1 MAMDDDIFESLSI
14 ELPMASTAALRGRQ
28 SVRATF
34 KLSGRAIEALS
45 VAAMQLGIKQK
56 SLFDH
61 LMEDFDSLR
70 HIAHQYDSERF
81 TRLSRV
87 QKTYVLSRRTL
98 YSLEEAARSFEAPR
112 DALVEYS
119 IQRLLPLIAQE
130 REKHEKRKEIEARF
144 SAHLQEGLKLLQ
156 GARKRLGDEDPVVQH
171 LNSAMATC
179 THTRE
184 RLRDLIERGKCLEEF

>member
-1 MAMDDDIFESLSI
+1 MANDDDPFDAIHI
-14 ELPMASTAALRGRQ
+14 ELPLASSDALRGRQ

-61 LMEDFDSLR
+61 LMEDADSLR
-70 HIAHQYDSERF
+70 YIARQYDSEHF
-81 TRLSRV
+81 THLSRV

-98 YSLEEAARSFEAPR
+98 YSLEEAARSCEAPR

-130 REKHEKRKEIEARF
+130 REKHEKRKQIENQFDAF
-144 SAHLQEGLKLLQ
+144 LKNGLKLLKD
-156 GARKRLGDEDPVVQH
+156 ARERLGDEDPVVQH
-171 LNSAMATC
+171 LTSAMTQCAGVQ
-179 THTRE
+179 HSLRE
-184 RLRDLIERGKCLEEF
+184 FIERSRCLEDF

>member
-1 MAMDDDIFESLSI
+1 MAMDDDIFEALSI

-61 LMEDFDSLR
+61 LMEDLDALR

-156 GARKRLGDEDPVVQH
+156 GARKSLGDEDPVVQH
-171 LNSAMATC
+171 LNSAMTTC
-179 THTRE
+179 AHAQGS
-184 RLRDLIERGKCLEEF
+184 LRDLLERGKCLEEF

>member
-1 MAMDDDIFESLSI
+1 MTTDDEIFEALSI
-14 ELPMASTAALRGRQ
+14 KLPMTSTAALRGRQ

-70 HIAHQYDSERF
+70 HIAHQYDSKQF

-130 REKHEKRKEIEARF
+130 REKHEKRKIVAARF
-144 SAHLQEGLKLLQ
+144 NAYLQKGVKLLQ
-156 GARKRLGDEDPVVQH
+156 DARRDLGDEDPVVQQ
-171 LNSAMATC
+171 LNSAMTQCAH
-179 THTRE
+179 THNGLLE
-184 RLRDLIERGKCLEEF
+184 LIERGKCLEEF

>member
-1 MAMDDDIFESLSI
+1 MPMDDDLFEALSI
-14 ELPMASTAALRGRQ
+14 ELPLASSAALRGRQ

-34 KLSGRAIEALS
+34 KLSGRSIEALS
-45 VAAMQLGIKQK
+45 VAALQLGIKQK

-70 HIAHQYDSERF
+70 HIAHQYDSEHF

-98 YSLEEAARSFEAPR
+98 YSLEEAARSFKAPR

-130 REKHEKRKEIEARF
+130 REKHEKRKEIEAHF

-156 GARKRLGDEDPVVQH
+156 SARKSLGDEDPVVQR
-171 LNSAMATC
+171 LNSVMANC
-179 THTRE
+179 AHAQSS
-184 RLRDLIERGKCLEEF
+184 LRDFIERGKCLEEF

>member
-1 MAMDDDIFESLSI
+1 MAIDDDLLDALNF
-14 ELPMASTAALRGRQ
+14 ELPLASSDALRGRQ

-45 VAAMQLGIKQK
+45 VAALQLGIKQK

-61 LMEDFDSLR
+61 LMEDAESLR
-70 HIAHQYDSERF
+70 HIARQYDSEHF

-98 YSLEEAARSFEAPR
+98 SSLEEASRSFEAPR

-130 REKHEKRKEIEARF
+130 REKHEKRKEVEARF
-144 SAHLQEGLKLLQ
+144 STFLQDGFKLLQ
-156 GARKRLGDEDPVVQH
+156 DARKRLGDEDPVVH
-171 LNSAMATC
+171 YLKSAIRQCAGTQRNL
-179 THTRE
+179 RE
-184 RLRDLIERGKCLEEF
+184 FIERGKCLEDF

>member
-1 MAMDDDIFESLSI
+1 MDDELLEALNI
-14 ELPMASTAALRGRQ
+14 ELPVTTSAALRGRQ

-70 HIAHQYDSERF
+70 QIARQYDSDHF
-81 TRLSRV
+81 TGLSRV

-98 YSLEEAARSFEAPR
+98 YSLEEVSRSFQAPR

-130 REKHEKRKEIEARF
+130 REKHEKRKAIEERYSAYLKEGLRLLREARR
-144 SAHLQEGLKLLQ
+144 Q
-156 GARKRLGDEDPVVQH
+156 LGDEDPVVQE
-171 LNSAMATC
+171 LNTAM
-179 THTRE
+179 THGAVAQNS
-184 RLRDLIERGKCLEEF
+184 LRDFIERGKCLEEF

>member
-1 MAMDDDIFESLSI
+1 VANDDDVFDTIHI
-14 ELPMASTAALRGRQ
+14 ELPLTSSDVLRGRQ

-61 LMEDFDSLR
+61 LMEDAESLR
-70 HIAHQYDSERF
+70 HIARQYDSEHF
-81 TRLSRV
+81 TRLSRI

-98 YSLEEAARSFEAPR
+98 YSLEEAARSSEAPR

-144 SAHLQEGLKLLQ
+144 DTLLKNGVKLLKD
-156 GARKRLGDEDPVVQH
+156 ARKRLGDEDPVVQ
-171 LNSAMATC
+171 LLAGAMTQCAGTQ
-179 THTRE
+179 HSLHE
-184 RLRDLIERGKCLEEF
+184 FIERGKCLEDF

>member
-1 MAMDDDIFESLSI
+1 MAVDEDPRDTIHI
-14 ELPMASTAALRGRQ
+14 ELPLTTSDALRGRQ

-61 LMEDFDSLR
+61 LMEDADSLR
-70 HIAHQYDSERF
+70 YIARQYDSEHF

-98 YSLEEAARSFEAPR
+98 DSLEKAARSFEAPR

-130 REKHEKRKEIEARF
+130 RQKHEKRKEIEAHF
-144 SAHLQEGLKLLQ
+144 DTFFKEGIKLLNN
-156 GARKRLGDEDPVVQH
+156 ARKSLGDEDPVVQ
-171 LNSAMATC
+171 LLASAMTQCAGTQRSL
-179 THTRE
+179 RE
-184 RLRDLIERGKCLEEF
+184 FIERSRCLEEF